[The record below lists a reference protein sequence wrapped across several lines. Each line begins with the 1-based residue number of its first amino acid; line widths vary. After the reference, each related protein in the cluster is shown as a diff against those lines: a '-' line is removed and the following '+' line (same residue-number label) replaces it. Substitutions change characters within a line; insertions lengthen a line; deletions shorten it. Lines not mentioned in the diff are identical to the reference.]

1 MATPHQHSP
10 THGNRNKCFDCGGPW
25 NAVQH
30 QPSLLPPKSETTHG
44 RASELPEDLREL
56 ARYERPSG
64 APFWPSLGAP
74 ATHTGRPA
82 QHSGLRDQRVIMC
95 PMSAIEPS
103 KQQCPFIAAIDK
115 GAVSDHLFYEHHWQG
130 PQIEE
135 YLADPWY
142 ADEARSTWAART
154 GTPNRPLIPAVLT
167 EEMAEREQNR
177 LEMEALFM
185 NPNIDTEDLFAK
197 ERAEAAAIDPDEL
210 AKALNLMGP
219 AQLEALLTEWWMDKA
234 EEEVRAVV
242 PKAVAYGSNS
252 LMQLGRKMAQLQKRE
267 VTDEEAM
274 ELGCWTYV
282 VGKIERW
289 TDSVMRGERP
299 SDDTVYDIGIY
310 VKMTQRLRDVGS
322 WPGLP
327 TD

>member
-1 MATPHQHSP
+1 MATPHRHSP
-10 THGNRNKCFDCGGPW
+10 THGNPNKCFDCDGPW

-30 QPSLLPPKSETTHG
+30 QPSLLPPKSETAHG

-64 APFWPSLGAP
+64 APFWPSVGAP

-82 QHSGLRDQRVIMC
+82 QHSALHSQRVIMC

-115 GAVSDHLFYEHHWQG
+115 GVVSDHLFYEHHWQG
-130 PQIEE
+130 PQIEQ

-142 ADEARSTWAART
+142 ADEARSTWMART
-154 GTPNRPLIPAVLT
+154 GTTTRPLIPAVLT

-234 EEEVRAVV
+234 EEEVRRTV
-242 PKAVAYGSNS
+242 PKAVEYGA
-252 LMQLGRKMAQLQKRE
+252 LDLIQIGQDLALTAGRE
-267 VTDEEAM
+267 VSDAEAAEM
-274 ELGCWTYV
+274 GVYFYV
-282 VGKIERW
+282 RGKLARW
-289 TDSVMRGERP
+289 TDAIIRGDRV
-299 SDDTVYDIGIY
+299 SDDTLFDLGVYIR
-310 VKMTQRLRDVGS
+310 MAQRIRDAGG

-327 TD
+327 KN